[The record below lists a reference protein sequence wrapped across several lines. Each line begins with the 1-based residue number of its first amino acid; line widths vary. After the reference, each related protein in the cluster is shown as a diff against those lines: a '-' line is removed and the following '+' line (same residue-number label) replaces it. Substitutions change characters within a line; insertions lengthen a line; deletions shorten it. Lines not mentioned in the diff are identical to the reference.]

1 MNTWEAMPLPA
12 LDRMIEDV
20 SFILS
25 TTQSQS
31 DTVVYKEQEK
41 RLAEMR
47 AAKTKKVIGEVVA
60 EWDEMLSD
68 LRPD

>member
-25 TTQSQS
+25 TTTSQS

-60 EWDEMLSD
+60 EWDEILRD